1 MQPRVAGTI
10 NQITC
15 QERFFSLSPSS
26 LRPYL
31 PPSSIFNFAAFGDLI
46 LWTPADGRL
55 RRGEGGGGR
64 AQGVETTVRTAG
76 GTMCGYRGYKVVV
89 LAPQNS
95 KVNSC
100 GELLSDASLLYKDD
114 AGFLGGPRKC
124 THTL

>member
-1 MQPRVAGTI
+1 MQPRVAGTM

-15 QERFFSLSPSS
+15 QKRFFSPSLLHFQFRS
-26 LRPYL
+26 LRRFDIVAPCRRE
-31 PPSSIFNFAAFGDLI
+31 AA
-46 LWTPADGRL
+46 
-55 RRGEGGGGR
+55 GGGR
-64 AQGVETTVRTAG
+64 KGVDTTVRTAG

-114 AGFLGGPRKC
+114 GGFLGGPRKC
-124 THTL
+124 AHTL